1 MHRVPKISR
10 QPVGSLTID
19 FFFLELPIVIFLRQG
34 GEYHGKKIII
44 INEKV
49 NFPDKS

>member
-1 MHRVPKISR
+1 MHRVLKITR
-10 QPVGSLTID
+10 QPVGSLTVD
-19 FFFLELPIVIFLRQG
+19 FFLELLIVIFLHQG
-34 GEYHGKKIII
+34 GEYHDKKIII